1 MRVRDHIALSTAG
14 AALLGPWVGRG
25 VLGLWAGSVLID
37 ADHYVWFCLR
47 RRRLNPLAAVRF
59 FNEARPPQRSAT
71 RVLHSRAALIAAF
84 LLGAR
89 RRGLLPVALGMCLH
103 VVLDAHHEVRMRKAR
118 VAALERDEFAC
129 QACGTRA
136 PSVSTHL
143 EQQPWLFPSYETRH
157 LTSLCDPCHEAAHAR
172 GRGAWM

>member
-37 ADHYVWFCLR
+37 ADHYLWFCLR
-47 RRRLNPLAAVRF
+47 RRGLNPLAALHF
-59 FNEARPPQRSAT
+59 FDQVHPPQHSAT
-71 RVLHSRAALIAAF
+71 RMLHSPAALIAAF
-84 LLGAR
+84 LLGVR
-89 RRGLLPVALGMCLH
+89 RRGLLPVALGMSLH
-103 VVLDAHHEVRMRKAR
+103 VALDTHHEVRMSRAR
-118 VAALERDEFAC
+118 RAALERDEFAC

-136 PSVSTHL
+136 PTVGTHL
-143 EQQPWLFPSYETRH
+143 EQQPWLFPSYETQN

-172 GRGAWM
+172 GRVAWR